1 MIFILDRQE
10 KVIGVLKSDGVS
22 EGTPFFFD
30 DVLSEDLATG
40 AETFQFSVVG
50 TGKISRDLAVGNFIC
65 FKKNGKFKLFQIVQ
79 LEENHQE
86 DLVLT
91 VYCEGAGLELIN
103 KVFRKRTLNSATLR
117 RFLETVLDETGWSVG
132 FVEGTVVN
140 TLDLELEDSS
150 VYATLQNN
158 IAKFGCELEF
168 RVEIK
173 GRRIAEKYVD
183 VYGHRGKATGK
194 RFEFGKDIEGITRK
208 TDSTQL
214 YTALVGRGTNG
225 LNFRDITVE
234 GIDKPAGQD
243 FVADQES
250 FEKYNHKGYHIMG
263 VFEYETDSPQELL
276 RETYK
281 QLQKCKEIRY
291 EYEVSVALLGELLGE
306 KWNTVGIGDTV
317 FIVDNAFNPPVHL
330 MARVSKLETSFTDPN
345 SDTCTLSNFVEVSSN
360 ITDEMRKI
368 ASELQGYVEGTISS
382 KFPIGGD
389 DIQQGAISGGHI
401 YENSITTD
409 HLKAELITADKI
421 RADEIKAAHI
431 DADQILA
438 KHIKAGEIVSE
449 HLQSGTITSDK
460 LESNIIKVNSALIQ
474 DGAIGTAQIGDA
486 QITNAK
492 IKDLSADKINAG
504 TIDAS
509 KINVTNLN
517 ANNITSGSISTGL
530 LEIKDMTNLATI
542 TQAGNI
548 YDETRITKRD
558 TPLSHK
564 LIPAVD
570 CADGAEFYFELECK
584 TMDSTTS
591 LDLNAMVIM
600 YDSGEGSIGFPKGKL
615 ASAADCR
622 NWKRVRATVKVPAN
636 TSLVSI
642 RPFLQVSKASS
653 DANSENWLVRNV
665 VVRRKSG
672 GQLIVDGS
680 ITGDK
685 IQGNTIKGDH
695 IQGNTISGDKLMAN
709 SIQGSHIQ
717 AGSIGSDKVV
727 VGTDSQL
734 VTVNENNPVSI
745 EGITFSGRPIIENV
759 DGVNEIRKKDVTS
772 EYLMFSNHT
781 KLRFKTGEK
790 VQVNVEIFNHSSEA
804 RTLNFIVWGYDKDKG
819 YVLGNSVSQSVPS
832 KTWTA
837 INKEITLSDERWNNI
852 VYCVV
857 GVSNSR
863 NIQLSARKP
872 SYKKKTH
879 GELIVNGTITGD
891 KLVAG
896 TITGDKIQGNQIQG
910 NHIQGNAITGDKIQA
925 NQIQSSH
932 IKASQI
938 LASHIKAGEIS
949 ADKISAGAI
958 NTIGLSASEITAQKI
973 ASGEIKVGN
982 ANIVDG
988 TISGAKI
995 SNASI
1000 TNAQISSL
1008 FVADGY
1014 IRNLDAGKITSG
1026 TLDASR
1032 VNVTNLKAD
1041 NIVAGSIT
1049 VQGENLIHNTDFA
1062 TGLDKW
1068 SPSGT
1073 HTLDTTTKYQGK
1085 NTVRYSNTTATSD
1098 VWSGFFSE
1106 FVECSPGDSFVAS
1119 AYMKVQNNNSNVYL
1133 GLEFYNANRERIGR
1147 ITDMISTN
1155 TDFRKFVVSG
1165 RAPSNSKYTRIRME
1179 VQKQATVNGTM
1190 FMLSRGTIASEWK
1203 PHTDEL
1209 ISSGAITN
1217 DKIGSSAITS
1227 DKLMIDELFV
1237 GDNAFIQSLKAVE
1250 IDASSITTGKIN
1262 SERLDITGLV
1272 GFEAFDDDISKV
1284 FDVTGDK
1291 TYINGGMI
1299 ATNTIKADKIDLLS
1313 GITVKG
1319 KDGKN
1324 TFEIAATGEVKVNGL
1339 LESGNY
1345 QKGSVGYRISTDG
1358 VAELNQAIVRGDVI
1372 LPNAGMTNYG
1382 ATIGNENLLY
1392 NSDMLKYT
1400 KTSDPWDKN
1409 LNGDLRATN
1418 WSSGYNGGVE
1428 NPTTGYHAHLNITQ
1442 FGFPVFRFVDTDG
1455 RWKGVTQGLVHANKI
1470 KPGTKYTISFDV
1482 YYAEEGLTFIHGGMY
1497 TKLTGASSYN
1507 FNDGQYRVSNIPAK
1521 QWVRFSKTF
1530 TCKADTDPSQS
1541 QTLYIYGYGGKQ
1553 GTAYVKNVKLELG
1566 ESATPWCLA
1575 KDEQLD
1581 YVRIWAG
1588 SNYDGRDNAPFRV
1601 TQAGKLWTTEATV
1614 GGRVVGNLDAGKVHI
1629 HQDMIVINSTTTR
1642 ISGDEISETS
1652 PYHANP
1658 NPHIQFGPTQSI
1670 INTDT
1675 FFGGLSDKKIEFLN
1689 ENRKLKMY
1697 NTDFEVHSKGTTNVS
1712 IMSNQTVGVYN
1723 GLNLIANMGG
1733 GHHVL
1738 RHSDSSDYA
1747 GTLIVTSEGSQGRI
1761 GGDFFFRRKN
1771 SSEAVRIVVDGN
1783 VDVKD
1788 SITSR
1793 KHNIEMRSINNEG
1806 WGFYAT

>member
-10 KVIGVLKSDGVS
+10 KVIGILKSDGVS

-117 RFLETVLDETGWSVG
+117 RFLETVLDETGWSIG

-173 GRRIAEKYVD
+173 GRRIAQKYVD
-183 VYGHRGKATGK
+183 VYGHRGKVTGK

-243 FVADQES
+243 FVADQNS

-368 ASELQGYVEGTISS
+368 ASELQGYVEGTIGS

-438 KHIKAGEIVSE
+438 KHIKAGEIVAE

-460 LESNIIKVNSALIQ
+460 LESDIIKVNSALIQ

-530 LEIKDMTNLATI
+530 LQIKDMTNLATI

-548 YDETRITKRD
+548 YDETRIRYRD
-558 TPLSHK
+558 NALSHK

-570 CADGAEFYFELECK
+570 CVDGAEFYFELECK

-591 LDLNAMVIM
+591 LDLYAMIAM
-600 YDSGEGSIGFPKGKL
+600 YDSEDRPFDFPKSRL
-615 ASAADCR
+615 AYASESRDWR
-622 NWKRVRATVKVPAN
+622 RVRATVKVPAN
-636 TSLVSI
+636 ARLASI
-642 RPFLQVSKASS
+642 RPHLHVPESPS
-653 DANSENWLVRNV
+653 DPNSENWLVRNV

-717 AGSIGSDKVV
+717 AGSISSDKVSI
-727 VGTDSQL
+727 GTDSQL

-745 EGITFSGRPIIENV
+745 EGITFGGLAIENV
-759 DGVNEIRKKDVTS
+759 EGVNELRKKDITS
-772 EYLMFSNHT
+772 DYLMFSNYT
-781 KLRFKTGEK
+781 KLRFKAGER
-790 VQVNVEIFNHSSEA
+790 VQVNVELFNHGTAA
-804 RTLNFIVWGYDKDKG
+804 RTLNFTVWGYSKDKG
-819 YVLGNSVSQSVPS
+819 YVLGTSVSQSVPS
-832 KTWTA
+832 KAWTT
-837 INKEITLSDERWNNI
+837 INKEIILSDERWNNI
-852 VYCVV
+852 VYYVV
-857 GVSNSR
+857 GISNSKD
-863 NIQLSARKP
+863 IQLSARKP

-1014 IRNLDAGKITSG
+1014 IKNLDAGKITSG

-1133 GLEFYNANRERIGR
+1133 GLEFYNSNKERIGR
-1147 ITDMISTN
+1147 KVDMTSTN
-1155 TDFRKFVVSG
+1155 TDFKKFVVSG
-1165 RAPSNSKYTRIRME
+1165 KAPSNSKYTRVRME
-1179 VQKQATVNGTM
+1179 VQKQATVNATM

-1209 ISSGAITN
+1209 ISNGAITN

-1237 GDNAFIQSLKAVE
+1237 GDNAFIKSLKAVE

-1345 QKGSVGYRISTDG
+1345 QKGNIGYRISTDG

-1382 ATIGNENLLY
+1382 GQIGNDNLCPDTSQFNIVLTKDSTSSISRTVVISNP
-1392 NSDMLKYT
+1392 NSYKN
-1400 KTSDPWDKN
+1400 KTITCSIFIKR
-1409 LNGDLRATN
+1409 NGRGVDLQSTLTN
-1418 WSSGYNGGVE
+1418 R
-1428 NPTTGYHAHLNITQ
+1428 
-1442 FGFPVFRFVDTDG
+1442 FGFHLTT
-1455 RWKGVTQGLVHANKI
+1455 RWKKSSNNEVKAEYPMAEMLENQSAEGKI
-1470 KPGTKYTISFDV
+1470 FAKTIQLTPPSGFDV
-1482 YYAEEGLTFIHGGMY
+1482 LESLSIAIQAH
-1497 TKLTGASSYN
+1497 TKPTNSESWIMKD
-1507 FNDGQYRVSNIPAK
+1507 FK
-1521 QWVRFSKTF
+1521 M
-1530 TCKADTDPSQS
+1530 
-1541 QTLYIYGYGGKQ
+1541 
-1553 GTAYVKNVKLELG
+1553 ELG
-1566 ESATPWCLA
+1566 DQNTPWCPHR
-1575 KDEQLD
+1575 DEQFDHIRL
-1581 YVRIWAG
+1581 WAG
-1588 SNYDGRDNAPFRV
+1588 SNYEGRDNAPFRV
-1601 TQAGKLWTTEATV
+1601 SQDGKLWTTEATV

-1642 ISGDEISETS
+1642 MVEDKIFEAGTK
-1652 PYHANP
+1652 HADS

-1697 NTDFEVHSKGTTNVS
+1697 NTDFEVHSKGYTNVS
-1712 IMSNQTVGVYN
+1712 IMSNQTAGTFN
-1723 GLNLIANMGG
+1723 GLNLIANVGG

-1738 RHSDSSDYA
+1738 RHSDSGDYA
-1747 GTLIVTSEGSQGRI
+1747 GTLIVTSEGSQGRV

-1771 SSEAVRIVVDGN
+1771 SSEAVRIVVDGK

-1793 KHNIEMRSINNEG
+1793 IQNIEMRSVSNEG